1 MKKFYDLI
9 IQKFI
14 LILICSILCISAI
27 SIFTI
32 HQRILP
38 KINQLA
44 KNHINTQVIK
54 VNDKVNKVGAGA
66 AALAALH
73 PLDFDPD
80 NKWDIAAGYGNY
92 RGANAAALGAY
103 YRPNEDMMWS
113 IGASIGGGENMVNAG
128 LSMKVGSGTPNR
140 AAKVNM
146 AKEIKELRQQVAKQD
161 AQIEELKAL
170 VAQIMDKK

>member
-1 MKKFYDLI
+1 M
-9 IQKFI
+9 
-14 LILICSILCISAI
+14 
-27 SIFTI
+27 
-32 HQRILP
+32 
-38 KINQLA
+38 
-44 KNHINTQVIK
+44 
-54 VNDKVNKVGAGA
+54 
-66 AALAALH
+66 AALKPMQYD
-73 PLDFDPD
+73 PLEPTQ
-80 NKWDIAAGYGNY
+80 IMAGYGNY

-103 YRPNEDMMWS
+103 YRSNEDMMWS